1 MTCLVWGQLNFV
13 CWLKNLKYFESQW
26 QTSKSNRG
34 LNKFH
39 SERKEQLSE
48 ITPTSVT
55 QGKTFDNNEVAFAA
69 AHAIDRDLMTE
80 AVTHTDSGTGWLR
93 IDFGKTY
100 YINKIVIYDRFYTN
114 WYHPSDWCTQSEY
127 NFRACVDIHNNV
139 DVAVYQGDVKQ
150 KSCGT
155 LQLTYGLDQSDQI
168 YTLVCNTE
176 GDTVKLSKNSGHIS
190 VMEVAVTSSGKN
202 I

>member
-1 MTCLVWGQLNFV
+1 MTCLLWGQLNFV

-55 QGKTFDNNEVAFAA
+55 QGKTLYSNEAAFAA

-80 AVTHTDSGTGWLR
+80 AATETGNGAGWIKL
-93 IDFGKTY
+93 DFGKTY
-100 YINKIVIYDRFYTN
+100 LIHKVITYRRFYIN

-127 NFRACVDIHNNV
+127 NFRACVDKHNNV
-139 DVAVYQGDVKQ
+139 DVAVYERDVKQ

-155 LQLTYGLDQSDQI
+155 LQLSYGLDQSDQI
-168 YTLVCNTE
+168 YTLICNTK
-176 GDTVKLSKNSGHIS
+176 GDTVILSKSTGDLA
-190 VMEVAVTSSGKN
+190 VMEVVVTSSGN
-202 I
+202 